1 MIFCMGIE
9 GRLKERF
16 KISVIGVRGNLNGQL
31 IGYCSSEMPT
41 VDSLHTTKWI

>member
-16 KISVIGVRGNLNGQL
+16 KISVIGVRGNLNGQFMAL
-31 IGYCSSEMPT
+31 QRR
-41 VDSLHTTKWI
+41 